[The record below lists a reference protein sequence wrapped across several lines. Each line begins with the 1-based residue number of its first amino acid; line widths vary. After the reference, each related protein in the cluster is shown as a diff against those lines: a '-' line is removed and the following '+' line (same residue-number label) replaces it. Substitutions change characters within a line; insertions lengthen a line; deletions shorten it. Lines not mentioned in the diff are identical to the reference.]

1 MHHHGYLVP
10 STLYP
15 AYADETPTQQSR
27 DPPGLF
33 SLRAAKI
40 GLKRGGRACGCRL
53 RETQR
58 RRKEWRCRRQ
68 PRHSP
73 LLLLLPL
80 PTLRALYRPPS
91 SALFPLPGV
100 AAVLAAEPA
109 SFPSSSSSSSSC
121 RRRRALPK
129 RRPLL
134 LPHGRHPIARLGAG
148 LELPGPPLPPPPPPP
163 PPPPAAAAAAA
174 GGAGGGKQP
183 WNKRSPEPSR
193 GRGGGSS
200 SSRTPPIP
208 PPLPTPT
215 AQALPEEEEEEGT
228 AAPAAAEGKPA
239 ATCRQGPS
247 SRNASPPPSSSS
259 SSSSSPASSLSPPP
273 PLPPPPPGLAELPSP
288 AMPSG
293 SASPSPQEEPP
304 ELVVLLPSRPPPGL
318 LLHYHHHNQHHHPSP
333 PPLSSSSSSSLA
345 DTVLLRERLAGLGL
359 RERRS
364 ELAPASRELH
374 EAAEE
379 EEEDGDDDEGE
390 APGGGRSSDLE
401 LDLEEPP
408 GEDGGGGGGEEE
420 EEEEE
425 EELLEPGGRGG
436 GPASLL
442 LLPSPASPPLLPPGL
457 GSVLLPPPPPH
468 SAGPAFEA
476 PEAAVGLGGALYG
489 PGDEV
494 HPGVMAAMLSQAYGP
509 PGSGSGGGVAA
520 AAPTSGMPPG
530 PVLNGEQA
538 ALLRRKSV
546 NTTECVPVPSSEHVA
561 EIVGRQG
568 CKIKALRAKTNTYIK
583 TPVRGEEPIF
593 VVTGRKEDVAMAKRE
608 ILSAAEH
615 FSMIRASRNKNGPA
629 LGGLPCNPNLPGQTT
644 VQVRVPYRVVGLVVG
659 PKGAT
664 IKRIQQQTHTY
675 IVTPSRDK
683 EPVFEVTGMPENVD
697 RAREEIEMHIAMRTG
712 NYIELNE
719 ENDFHYNGTDVS
731 FEGGNLGSAW
741 LTSNPVPPPS
751 RTRMISNYR
760 NDSSSSLGSGSTDSY
775 FGSNRLADF
784 SPTSPFST
792 GNFWFGETLP
802 SVGAEDLAVDSPAYD
817 SLPTPSQ
824 TIWTPFEPVNPLSTF
839 SSEPASNTKAP
850 RRGSQPSTPRLS
862 PTFPET
868 LEHPLARRVRSDPPS
883 TVGQVG
889 LPVYIPAFSNGT
901 NSYSSSNGGSTSS
914 SPPELRRKHDCVI
927 CFENEVIAAL
937 VPCGHNLFCMECAN
951 KICEKEAPSC
961 PVCQTAVTQA
971 IQIHS

>member
-1 MHHHGYLVP
+1 MNLIQR
-10 STLYP
+10 TL
-15 AYADETPTQQSR
+15 
-27 DPPGLF
+27 
-33 SLRAAKI
+33 
-40 GLKRGGRACGCRL
+40 C
-53 RETQR
+53 
-58 RRKEWRCRRQ
+58 
-68 PRHSP
+68 
-73 LLLLLPL
+73 
-80 PTLRALYRPPS
+80 
-91 SALFPLPGV
+91 
-100 AAVLAAEPA
+100 
-109 SFPSSSSSSSSC
+109 
-121 RRRRALPK
+121 
-129 RRPLL
+129 
-134 LPHGRHPIARLGAG
+134 
-148 LELPGPPLPPPPPPP
+148 
-163 PPPPAAAAAAA
+163 
-174 GGAGGGKQP
+174 
-183 WNKRSPEPSR
+183 
-193 GRGGGSS
+193 
-200 SSRTPPIP
+200 
-208 PPLPTPT
+208 
-215 AQALPEEEEEEGT
+215 
-228 AAPAAAEGKPA
+228 
-239 ATCRQGPS
+239 
-247 SRNASPPPSSSS
+247 
-259 SSSSSPASSLSPPP
+259 
-273 PLPPPPPGLAELPSP
+273 
-288 AMPSG
+288 
-293 SASPSPQEEPP
+293 
-304 ELVVLLPSRPPPGL
+304 
-318 LLHYHHHNQHHHPSP
+318 
-333 PPLSSSSSSSLA
+333 
-345 DTVLLRERLAGLGL
+345 
-359 RERRS
+359 
-364 ELAPASRELH
+364 
-374 EAAEE
+374 
-379 EEEDGDDDEGE
+379 
-390 APGGGRSSDLE
+390 
-401 LDLEEPP
+401 
-408 GEDGGGGGGEEE
+408 
-420 EEEEE
+420 
-425 EELLEPGGRGG
+425 
-436 GPASLL
+436 
-442 LLPSPASPPLLPPGL
+442 
-457 GSVLLPPPPPH
+457 
-468 SAGPAFEA
+468 
-476 PEAAVGLGGALYG
+476 
-489 PGDEV
+489 
-494 HPGVMAAMLSQAYGP
+494 
-509 PGSGSGGGVAA
+509 
-520 AAPTSGMPPG
+520 
-530 PVLNGEQA
+530 
-538 ALLRRKSV
+538 
-546 NTTECVPVPSSEHVA
+546 
-561 EIVGRQG
+561 

-751 RTRMISNYR
+751 RARMISNYR

-802 SVGAEDLAVDSPAYD
+802 PSVGAEDLAVDSPAYD

-839 SSEPASNTKAP
+839 GSEPASNAKTP

-889 LPVYIPAFSNGT
+889 LPIYIPAFSNGT

>member
-1 MHHHGYLVP
+1 MEEEEGGQPGGGEEEGRRGGGGPASWLLLP
-10 STLYP
+10 SP
-15 AYADETPTQQSR
+15 ASPPPPLL
-27 DPPGLF
+27 PPGLA
-33 SLRAAKI
+33 S
-40 GLKRGGRACGCRL
+40 
-53 RETQR
+53 
-58 RRKEWRCRRQ
+58 
-68 PRHSP
+68 
-73 LLLLLPL
+73 
-80 PTLRALYRPPS
+80 
-91 SALFPLPGV
+91 
-100 AAVLAAEPA
+100 VL
-109 SFPSSSSSSSSC
+109 
-121 RRRRALPK
+121 
-129 RRPLL
+129 
-134 LPHGRHPIARLGAG
+134 
-148 LELPGPPLPPPPPPP
+148 LPPPPPPP
-163 PPPPAAAAAAA
+163 PPP
-174 GGAGGGKQP
+174 
-183 WNKRSPEPSR
+183 
-193 GRGGGSS
+193 
-200 SSRTPPIP
+200 
-208 PPLPTPT
+208 L
-215 AQALPEEEEEEGT
+215 
-228 AAPAAAEGKPA
+228 
-239 ATCRQGPS
+239 
-247 SRNASPPPSSSS
+247 
-259 SSSSSPASSLSPPP
+259 P
-273 PLPPPPPGLAELPSP
+273 PLPP
-288 AMPSG
+288 
-293 SASPSPQEEPP
+293 AS
-304 ELVVLLPSRPPPGL
+304 
-318 LLHYHHHNQHHHPSP
+318 
-333 PPLSSSSSSSLA
+333 
-345 DTVLLRERLAGLGL
+345 
-359 RERRS
+359 
-364 ELAPASRELH
+364 
-374 EAAEE
+374 
-379 EEEDGDDDEGE
+379 
-390 APGGGRSSDLE
+390 
-401 LDLEEPP
+401 
-408 GEDGGGGGGEEE
+408 
-420 EEEEE
+420 
-425 EELLEPGGRGG
+425 
-436 GPASLL
+436 
-442 LLPSPASPPLLPPGL
+442 
-457 GSVLLPPPPPH
+457 
-468 SAGPAFEA
+468 AFEA
-476 PEAAVGLGGALYG
+476 PEALYG
-489 PGDEV
+489 PGDDEV
-494 HPGVMAAMLSQAYGP
+494 PPGVMAAMLSQAYGP
-509 PGSGSGGGVAA
+509 HGSAGGGGGGVSAA
-520 AAPTSGMPPG
+520 ASSSSSSSNPGVMMMGPG

-538 ALLRRKSV
+538 AAAALLLRRKSV

-784 SPTSPFST
+784 SPTSPFSA

-889 LPVYIPAFSNGT
+889 LPIYIPAFSNGT

>member
-1 MHHHGYLVP
+1 
-10 STLYP
+10 
-15 AYADETPTQQSR
+15 
-27 DPPGLF
+27 
-33 SLRAAKI
+33 
-40 GLKRGGRACGCRL
+40 
-53 RETQR
+53 
-58 RRKEWRCRRQ
+58 
-68 PRHSP
+68 
-73 LLLLLPL
+73 
-80 PTLRALYRPPS
+80 
-91 SALFPLPGV
+91 
-100 AAVLAAEPA
+100 
-109 SFPSSSSSSSSC
+109 
-121 RRRRALPK
+121 
-129 RRPLL
+129 
-134 LPHGRHPIARLGAG
+134 
-148 LELPGPPLPPPPPPP
+148 
-163 PPPPAAAAAAA
+163 
-174 GGAGGGKQP
+174 
-183 WNKRSPEPSR
+183 
-193 GRGGGSS
+193 
-200 SSRTPPIP
+200 
-208 PPLPTPT
+208 
-215 AQALPEEEEEEGT
+215 
-228 AAPAAAEGKPA
+228 
-239 ATCRQGPS
+239 
-247 SRNASPPPSSSS
+247 
-259 SSSSSPASSLSPPP
+259 
-273 PLPPPPPGLAELPSP
+273 
-288 AMPSG
+288 MPSG
-293 SASPSPQEEPP
+293 SASPSPPEEPP
-304 ELVVLLPSRPPPGL
+304 ELGARLLLPPPLVVVAAAAPPRPPPGL
-318 LLHYHHHNQHHHPSP
+318 LLQYHAQPPPSP
-333 PPLSSSSSSSLA
+333 PLLPASPQPPLVP
-345 DTVLLRERLAGLGL
+345 DTGLLRERLAGLGL
-359 RERRS
+359 RRRQ
-364 ELAPASRELH
+364 RGD
-374 EAAEE
+374 EAAREPEEEDEDEE
-379 EEEDGDDDEGE
+379 EEEEEEEEAAPEEGE
-390 APGGGRSSDLE
+390 RGGGGGGDLE

-408 GEDGGGGGGEEE
+408 EDEEDEAAEEE

-425 EELLEPGGRGG
+425 EEDGFLEPRGG
-436 GPASLL
+436 GVCGPASLL
-442 LLPSPASPPLLPPGL
+442 LLPPPASSSPPLLPPGL
-457 GSVLLPPPPPH
+457 GSVLLPPQV
-468 SAGPAFEA
+468 SALPLAAGSAFEVA
-476 PEAAVGLGGALYG
+476 EAGALGGALYG
-489 PGDEV
+489 PGDDV
-494 HPGVMAAMLSQAYGP
+494 HAGVMAAMLSQSYGP
-509 PGSGSGGGVAA
+509 PGAA
-520 AAPTSGMPPG
+520 AAAAAAAAAMVAGMPPG
-530 PVLNGEQA
+530 SVLNGEQA

-583 TPVRGEEPIF
+583 TPVRGEEPVF

-731 FEGGNLGSAW
+731 FEGGTLGSAW

-751 RTRMISNYR
+751 RARMISNYR

-784 SPTSPFST
+784 SPTSPFGT

-824 TIWTPFEPVNPLSTF
+824 TIWTPFEPVNPLSSF
-839 SSEPASNTKAP
+839 GSEPASNVKSP
-850 RRGSQPSTPRLS
+850 RKGSQPSTPRLS

-883 TVGQVG
+883 TVNQVG
-889 LPVYIPAFSNGT
+889 LPIYIPAFSNGT